1 MINSGERHPC
11 AEHIR
16 AVHMQSCA
24 EHIHGD
30 HMP

>member
-1 MINSGERHPC
+1 MINSDERQC
-11 AEHIR
+11 DAQHIR
-16 AVHMQSCA
+16 AVHMQRCA